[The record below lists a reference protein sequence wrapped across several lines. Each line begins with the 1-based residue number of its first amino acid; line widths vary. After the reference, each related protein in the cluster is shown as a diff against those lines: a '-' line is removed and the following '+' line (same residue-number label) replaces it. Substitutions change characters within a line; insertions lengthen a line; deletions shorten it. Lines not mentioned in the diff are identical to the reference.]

1 MTTRIDR
8 SLQRIMASI
17 FILVATLFFANA
29 RTFAKDLPDFTELVE
44 KHGPAVVNVSTKTRS
59 GNQRGQQQFDE
70 NDMYEFFRRFMP
82 PDALPNPRGNPNTPN
97 TPRRNPRQP
106 NPNQEAPL
114 RDLGLGSGFIIS
126 ADGYVITNAHVV
138 QRADEVTVT
147 LTDKREFKAK
157 VIGTDERTDVAVL
170 KIDVTGLPKLSIGD
184 SDKVRVGEWVLAIG
198 SPFGFENTVTAGIVS
213 AKSRD
218 TGDFVP
224 FIQTDAAVNPGNSG
238 GPLFNT
244 RGEVIGINSQIFS
257 GSGGY
262 LGISFAIPVNT
273 AMNVANQLIKSGKV
287 NRGRIGV
294 SIPNPITKDLAE
306 SLGLPNTKGALID
319 SVEKDTPADKAG
331 ILAQDIVLKVNGK
344 QIETNIDLSRT
355 IGNTAPGTK
364 IVMSIWRKGALKEI
378 TVTVG
383 EVPSDTRV
391 AKAPDKKDEKKDV
404 PPNRLGLVVGDVG
417 ADDRKAIP
425 DALRKSLKAEG
436 GVLVQDSDGVA
447 ERAGIRQGDIILAVN
462 NTDVKSV
469 SQFNDII
476 AKLDAKKA
484 IALLIKRENQTR
496 YVTLRIDSK

>member
-1 MTTRIDR
+1 M
-8 SLQRIMASI
+8 
-17 FILVATLFFANA
+17 
-29 RTFAKDLPDFTELVE
+29 
-44 KHGPAVVNVSTKTRS
+44 
-59 GNQRGQQQFDE
+59 
-70 NDMYEFFRRFMP
+70 
-82 PDALPNPRGNPNTPN
+82 
-97 TPRRNPRQP
+97 RNPRQP

-170 KIDVTGLPKLSIGD
+170 KIDTTGLPKLNIGD

-213 AKSRD
+213 AKSRE
-218 TGDFVP
+218 TGEFVP
-224 FIQTDAAVNPGNSG
+224 FIQTDAAVNVGNSG

-273 AMNVANQLIKSGKV
+273 AMNVANQIIKSGKV

-306 SLGLPNTKGALID
+306 SLGLPNAKGALID
-319 SVEKDTPADKAG
+319 TVEKDSPAEKAG
-331 ILAQDIVLKVNGK
+331 ILAQDIILKVNGK
-344 QIETNIDLSRT
+344 QIESNIDLQRT

-364 IVMSIWRKGALKEI
+364 VAMSIWRKGAPKEI

-383 EVPSDTRV
+383 EVPSDSRV
-391 AKAPDKKDEKKDV
+391 AKAPEKKDEKKVSTPD
-404 PPNRLGLVVGDVG
+404 RLGLVVAELDSDTRKTPPDAV
-417 ADDRKAIP
+417 RKAQ
-425 DALRKSLKAEG
+425 KAEF
-436 GVLVQDSDGVA
+436 GVLVKDSDGAA
-447 ERAGIRQGDIILAVN
+447 ERAGIREGDVILAVN

-469 SQFNDII
+469 SQFNEIV
-476 AKLDAKKA
+476 ARLDTKKPV
-484 IALLIKRENQTR
+484 ALLVKRENQTR
-496 YVTLRIDSK
+496 YVTLRVESK